1 MMRSPRD
8 LLDSNMTY
16 SLAAAAAA
24 VDQNKTQHPAHQKG
38 RDSSH
43 DERTTLI
50 VHPRAMSSAPLD
62 GTPVRLFVFAGSFI
76 ASFWSEERCQ
86 ETFGVGDYRAGWY
99 LLDDDAIE
107 LDDPLGWQPL
117 TDACARFENETGLVT
132 LEPVLP

>member
-38 RDSSH
+38 IQSRRANDPNRSPAPDVFGSPRWNAGPIVCLCGLLYRLLL
-43 DERTTLI
+43 ERRTLPGN
-50 VHPRAMSSAPLD
+50 VWGWGLS
-62 GTPVRLFVFAGSFI
+62 G
-76 ASFWSEERCQ
+76 
-86 ETFGVGDYRAGWY
+86 GWY

>member
-1 MMRSPRD
+1 
-8 LLDSNMTY
+8 
-16 SLAAAAAA
+16 
-24 VDQNKTQHPAHQKG
+24 
-38 RDSSH
+38 
-43 DERTTLI
+43 
-50 VHPRAMSSAPLD
+50 MSSAPLD

-76 ASFWSEERCQ
+76 ASFLQRRTLPGNVWGWGLS
-86 ETFGVGDYRAGWY
+86 GGWY